1 MASFAN
7 RDRVAWPGAKVLR
20 RLTGLGAVRFK
31 AARSELVKRGAL
43 LKVQSRKGGQF
54 GRVRYE
60 ITDAVLHR
68 REENHR
74 ERS

>member
-1 MASFAN
+1 
-7 RDRVAWPGAKVLR
+7 
-20 RLTGLGAVRFK
+20 LGAVRFK